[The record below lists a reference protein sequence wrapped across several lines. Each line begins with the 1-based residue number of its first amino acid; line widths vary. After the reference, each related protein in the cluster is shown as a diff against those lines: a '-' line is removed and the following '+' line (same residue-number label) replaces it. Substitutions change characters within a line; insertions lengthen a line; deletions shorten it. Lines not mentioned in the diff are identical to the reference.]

1 MGVKERRAREKAL
14 RKAAIL
20 LAAKDA
26 FFENGFQ
33 ATTMEQIALAAEL
46 SKGTVYLYFQSKEEL
61 YVSLLR
67 EGLELL
73 HNMFTRSVA
82 QATGWEA
89 KVRQIGQTYF
99 EYSQTYNQFFHINF
113 QFQHGEITA
122 NISDALFQDCFEQG
136 FACLNILAQSIDEGI
151 QAGDISPQD
160 PMEAAIIAWGS
171 LTGIIL
177 QYEDQDHRKF
187 MSAQLEDLIAK
198 TINLLVTGLK
208 HSRTQ

>member
-1 MGVKERRAREKAL
+1 MGIKERRAREKAL
-14 RKAAIL
+14 RKEAIL

-33 ATTMEQIALAAEL
+33 ATTMEQIAQAAEL

-61 YVSLLR
+61 YVSLLK

-73 HNMFTRSVA
+73 YNMFARSVA
-82 QATGWEA
+82 QASGWEA
-89 KVRQIGQTYF
+89 KVRQIGHTYF

-136 FACLNILAQSIDEGI
+136 FACLDVLAQAINEGI
-151 QAGDISPQD
+151 QAGDIAPQD
-160 PMEAAIIAWGS
+160 PMESAIVAWGS
-171 LTGIIL
+171 LTGVIL
-177 QYEDQDHRKF
+177 LYEDRDHRKF
-187 MSAQLEDLIAK
+187 MPTQLENLIAK
-198 TINLLVTGLK
+198 NIDLLVTGLK
-208 HSRTQ
+208 HS